1 MSNSLNV
8 SMPSNRE
15 AAKRGQP
22 NARRRRWLF
31 RLTAMAFGLSLLAGF
46 EGVCRLCDWGRPEL
60 RDDPFV
66 GFRSIRP
73 LFVLNE
79 DRSRYEISKARRVYF
94 RPQSFSAEKADD
106 EYRVFCLGGSTVQGR
121 PYAVETAFSTWLEI
135 SLRAADSRRRWNV
148 VNCGGVS
155 YASYRLTP
163 ILQEVLGY
171 KPDLIVLCTGHNE
184 FLESRTFDHIRDRGE
199 LVNASIAAVS
209 RLRAFNLMRDGVVRL
224 GDASPSVPPE
234 GRPLLPVE
242 VEALLDYR
250 GGLEEYHR
258 DEAWRRN
265 VIRQFRFNLRRMV
278 QLARDAGVEVIL
290 MNPVSNI
297 RDVPPFK
304 AEHRPDLGAEDLA
317 QWESLLEAA
326 RGHFRRESYHLQKA
340 IPPLERACRID
351 PLHAGGWYTLAEC
364 YRGVG
369 RMAEAREAY
378 LRAKELDVCPLRI
391 PQPMNQAILDV
402 ARETGTPLVDV
413 EKLFEQSSPHGI
425 VGSELLVD
433 HVHPGFKGHQRIADA
448 LADKLVELGRLRP
461 ASDWQAKKRSA
472 FQKHLDGLDD
482 NYYIRGEQRLKNLR
496 LWAQGRATTVRPSA
510 SSAGQRP

>member
-1 MSNSLNV
+1 M
-8 SMPSNRE
+8 
-15 AAKRGQP
+15 
-22 NARRRRWLF
+22 F

-46 EGVCRLCDWGRPEL
+46 EGLCRLCDWGRPEL
-60 RDDPFV
+60 HDDPFV
-66 GFRSIRP
+66 GFRSVRP

-79 DRSRYEISKARRVYF
+79 DRTRYEISKARRTYF
-94 RPQSFSAEKADD
+94 RPQSFSADKADD

-121 PYAVETAFSTWLEI
+121 PYAVETAFTTWLEI
-135 SLRAADSRRRWNV
+135 SLQAADSRRRWKV
-148 VNCGGVS
+148 INCGGVS

-199 LVNASIAAVS
+199 FLNASIAAVS
-209 RLRAFNLMRDGVVRL
+209 RLHTFTLMRDAFAPLRG
-224 GDASPSVPPE
+224 ASPSAPPE

-250 GGLEEYHR
+250 GGLREYHR
-258 DEAWRRN
+258 DETWRRN
-265 VIRQFRFNLRRMV
+265 VVRQFRFNLRRMV
-278 QLARDAGVEVIL
+278 RLARDAGVEVIL
-290 MNPVSNI
+290 INPVSNI
-297 RDVPPFK
+297 GDVPPFK
-304 AEHRPDLGAEDLA
+304 AEHRPDLSAEELA
-317 QWESLLEAA
+317 QWESLFEAA
-326 RGHFRRESYHLQKA
+326 RGHFRRESYNLRAA
-340 IPPLERACRID
+340 IPLLERACKID

-369 RMAEAREAY
+369 RVAEARDAY

-391 PQPMNQAILDV
+391 LQSMNQAILDV

-413 EKLFEQSSPHGI
+413 EKLFEESSPHGI
-425 VGSELLVD
+425 VGNKQLVD
-433 HVHPGFKGHQRIADA
+433 HVHPGIKGHQRTADW

-461 ASDWQAKKRSA
+461 ASDWQAKKRRA

-482 NYYIRGEQRLKNLR
+482 DYYIRGEQRLKNLR
-496 LWAQGRATTVRPSA
+496 LWAQGRATAVRPSA
-510 SSAGQRP
+510 SSSGQSQEGRTASAASIHD